1 MNSTQNLDAVGFVFD
16 NVKTNIKWDNSC
28 KYSSNRCQMC
38 PQTYP
43 QFNIGKIAPC
53 NSCSNSTQ
61 YKVCIFKLK
70 KEYFVSSSLGI
81 STTFQDAWEQFVNSI
96 IYQTNGNFV
105 ISVTKCDNSAHSF
118 YANLL
123 RVKKCSCCDA
133 VILYFKYNI
142 VSLTPPA
149 LLTNPY
155 TGPDYTSTPTF
166 PINTYKTIGAN
177 YESNITWNIK
187 SGLYKTVRFFN
198 SQNYDWGNELTL
210 CGSSQPTPSEQT

>member
-28 KYSSNRCQMC
+28 KYSSKRCQMC
-38 PQTYP
+38 PHP
-43 QFNIGKIAPC
+43 QLNIGKIAPC

-70 KEYFVSSSLGI
+70 KEYFISSSLSI
-81 STTFQDAWEQFVNSI
+81 STTFQDAWEQFVKSI
-96 IYQTNGNFV
+96 IYQINGNFV
-105 ISVTKCDNSAHSF
+105 ISITKCNNSSHSF

-142 VSLTPPA
+142 VSLTPPS

-166 PINTYKTIGAN
+166 PINSYKTIGAN
-177 YESNITWNIK
+177 YESNITWNLK

-198 SQNYDWGNELTL
+198 SQNYDWGNNLTF
-210 CGSSQPTPSEQT
+210 CEQQPPLFEET